1 MPFVEGAFIMPHM
14 ASPQG
19 EQSRRAVSSEK
30 SSRRKRAAV
39 SAHGDQFE
47 RAFADAL
54 RDILKHERRIAA

>member
-14 ASPQG
+14 ANPQG
-19 EQSRRAVSSEK
+19 EQSRAAVRTEK

-39 SAHGDQFE
+39 AAYDDKFE
-47 RAFADAL
+47 RAFVDAL